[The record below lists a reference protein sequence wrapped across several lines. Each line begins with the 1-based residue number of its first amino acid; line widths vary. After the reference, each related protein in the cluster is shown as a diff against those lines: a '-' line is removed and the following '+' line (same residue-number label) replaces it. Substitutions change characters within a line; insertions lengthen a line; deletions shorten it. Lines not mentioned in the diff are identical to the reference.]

1 MSKWTGKSDFCDW
14 CEMHNNPKEIVEKAK
29 VYMGD
34 ARVAINNERDL
45 IPYYT
50 HLTASIATNPQG
62 QSIHLSRHSWIDDE
76 EKQFL
81 STKVIEAIQWARKA
95 KKNKEKFDFNFCKKQ
110 KNYWGDNDAIWKA
123 IIARINEKP
132 EVMKFHIDKDFRKAC
147 WFFEEYVIP
156 HFFYG
161 IHDAMH
167 TRYREQFVK
176 YCSEN
181 GYCAFSI
188 NFETGEWGYQNQ
200 GEWHPVI
207 RDMCFAI
214 ADFHKMEKDFK

>member
-1 MSKWTGKSDFCDW
+1 MSKWTGKADFADW
-14 CEMHNNPKEIVEKAK
+14 CEMHNSPKEILKKAV

-34 ARVAINNERDL
+34 AKVAINSERDL

-50 HLTASIATNPQG
+50 HLTSSIGCSKDSQTIQLTKE
-62 QSIHLSRHSWIDDE
+62 SFIDIE
-76 EKQFL
+76 EKEFL
-81 STKVIEAIQWARKA
+81 SHKIIDAIMWVRKA

-110 KNYWGDNDAIWKA
+110 KNYYPDNEALWKA
-123 IIARINEKP
+123 IINRINEKP
-132 EVMKFHIDKDFRKAC
+132 EVTKLHIDKDYRKAC
-147 WFFEEYVIP
+147 NFFEDYVIP
-156 HFFYG
+156 HYFYG

-176 YCSEN
+176 FCSEN

-188 NFETGEWGYQNQ
+188 NFETGDWGYQNQ